1 MGKRKGRQTGAIQF
15 LVTFGEMQENARMRQ
30 SVNDTATAEPS
41 VPSERNTAEV
51 FQEELMED
59 FFKGELILC

>member
-1 MGKRKGRQTGAIQF
+1 M
-15 LVTFGEMQENARMRQ
+15 VTFGEMQENARMRQ